1 MKKSDGGKA
10 TINQLKRAVIYKK
23 VKLREQGK
31 VQEEKELNKTIDML
45 SKLGNW
51 EENKEDSSG

>member
-1 MKKSDGGKA
+1 MKKSDEGKA
-10 TINQLKRAVIYKK
+10 AINQLKRAVIYQKA
-23 VKLREQGK
+23 KLREQGK
-31 VQEEKELNKTIDML
+31 VQEEKELNETIDML